1 MSTNATKQPVAGPR
15 NPARRRLLQA
25 AAGAAAVALPSG
37 GASAQQAPHPA
48 APPAE
53 SRAAQS
59 PKVYVFFNPAE
70 AAFIEAA
77 LARLIPKDE
86 SGPGAIEAGVP
97 EYVDRQLA
105 GAWGAGER
113 LYRAG
118 PWHAGTPS
126 QGYQLPFTPAE
137 MFRAALKGVD
147 ASFPKMSARDQ
158 DAHLDALQKEKR
170 DLGGVPSNIFFE
182 SLLEVT
188 IEGFFSDPAY
198 GGNRDMA
205 AWKMIGFPGAYADF
219 YELVDRHGYA
229 YNAPPT
235 SLAQDARGHVHVVR
249 LEDRMENR
257 MQKQQQPR

>member
-1 MSTNATKQPVAGPR
+1 MSTNTKQEPDTGPSSPV
-15 NPARRRLLQA
+15 RRRLLQA

-37 GASAQQAPHPA
+37 GASAQQAAESPA
-48 APPAE
+48 AQPAK
-53 SRAAQS
+53 A
-59 PKVYVFFNPAE
+59 YLFFNPAE

-86 SGPGAIEAGVP
+86 TGPGAMEAAVP
-97 EYVDRQLA
+97 EYIDRQLA
-105 GAWGAGER
+105 GAWGAGDR

-118 PWHAGTPS
+118 PWRPGTPS

-147 ASFPKMSARDQ
+147 ASFPKMSAHDQ
-158 DAHLDALQKEKR
+158 DAYLDAMQKDKR
-170 DLGGVPSNIFFE
+170 DLGGVPSNIFFQ
-182 SLLEVT
+182 SLLDVT

-198 GGNRDMA
+198 GGNRDMV

-249 LEDRMENR
+249 IEKR
-257 MQKQQQPR
+257 

>member
-1 MSTNATKQPVAGPR
+1 MSTRSSTKSTKEADASPP

-25 AAGAAAVALPSG
+25 AAGAAVALPAG
-37 GASAQQAPHPA
+37 GAAAQQAPQRPA
-48 APPAE
+48 QPAK
-53 SRAAQS
+53 A
-59 PKVYVFFNPAE
+59 YVFFNPAE
-70 AAFIEAA
+70 AVFIEAA

-86 SGPGAIEAGVP
+86 TGPGAIEAGVP
-97 EYVDRQLA
+97 EYIDRQLA

-118 PWHAGTPS
+118 PWHPGTPS

-137 MFRAALKGVD
+137 MFRAAMRNID
-147 ASFPKMSARDQ
+147 PAFPRMSPRDQ
-158 DAHLDALQKEKR
+158 DAYLDALQKEKR

-235 SLAQDARGHVHVVR
+235 SLAQDASGHVHVVR
-249 LEDRMENR
+249 LESRMANR
-257 MQKQQQPR
+257 TEKQRR

>member
-1 MSTNATKQPVAGPR
+1 MSTNATKEPDAGPL

-25 AAGAAAVALPSG
+25 AAGAAVALPAG
-37 GASAQQAPHPA
+37 GASAQQ
-48 APPAE
+48 PPA
-53 SRAAQS
+53 QS
-59 PKVYVFFNPAE
+59 AKAYVFFNPAE

-86 SGPGAIEAGVP
+86 TGPGAIEAGVP
-97 EYVDRQLA
+97 EYLDRQLA

-118 PWHAGTPS
+118 PWHPGSPS

-137 MFRAALKGVD
+137 MFRAAMRHVD

-158 DAHLDALQKEKR
+158 DAYLDALQKEKR

-235 SLAQDARGHVHVVR
+235 SLAQDASGHVHLV
-249 LEDRMENR
+249 RMENR
-257 MQKQQQPR
+257 MKQQQR

>member
-1 MSTNATKQPVAGPR
+1 MSTNAPKEPDAGPL

-25 AAGAAAVALPSG
+25 AAGAAVALPTG
-37 GASAQQAPHPA
+37 GASAQQ
-48 APPAE
+48 PPA
-53 SRAAQS
+53 QS
-59 PKVYVFFNPAE
+59 AKAYLFFNLAE

-86 SGPGAIEAGVP
+86 TGPGAIEAGVP
-97 EYVDRQLA
+97 EYLDRQLA

-118 PWHAGTPS
+118 PWHPGSPS

-137 MFRAALKGVD
+137 MFRAAMRNVD

-158 DAHLDALQKEKR
+158 DAYLDALQKEKR
-170 DLGGVPSNIFFE
+170 DLGGVASNIFFE

-188 IEGFFSDPAY
+188 VEGFFSDPAY

-249 LEDRMENR
+249 VENR
-257 MQKQQQPR
+257 MNKHPR

>member
-1 MSTNATKQPVAGPR
+1 MSKNTTKESDAGPS

-25 AAGAAAVALPSG
+25 AAGAAAVVLPAS
-37 GASAQQAPHPA
+37 GASAQQEPQ
-48 APPAE
+48 
-53 SRAAQS
+53 RASQS
-59 PKVYVFFNPAE
+59 AKAYVFFNPAE

-86 SGPGAIEAGVP
+86 TGPGAIEAGVP

-118 PWHAGTPS
+118 PWRPGTPS

-147 ASFPKMSARDQ
+147 GSFPKMSARDQ
-158 DAHLDALQKEKR
+158 DAYLDALQKEKR

-235 SLAQDARGHVHVVR
+235 SLAQDASGHVHVVR
-249 LEDRMENR
+249 MENR
-257 MQKQQQPR
+257 MEDQMKKQPR